1 MQDYKLA
8 LIASQSQQKAALGD
22 PKSTH
27 CHTEPFTSPL
37 VPTPH
42 RATKR
47 PTMTLCEMDT
57 SKRQL
62 GAGALRQQA
71 HPAPVR

>member
-1 MQDYKLA
+1 MQDYKLS
-8 LIASQSQQKAALGD
+8 LIASQSQQKEAPGD

-37 VPTPH
+37 VPTP
-42 RATKR
+42 RCVTKR
-47 PTMTLCEMDT
+47 STMTLCEMNT

-62 GAGALRQQA
+62 GAGALR
-71 HPAPVR
+71 H